1 MTAIH
6 FCKMPFLDMN
16 YQNVID
22 FSSEE
27 QRLAYFEGR
36 NPLTVEG
43 NIKYDGERTSI
54 SVNKPIGDLYIYDYL
69 YFMDHSSESGRR
81 KRYFYF
87 ITNLEMKT
95 KTNTIV
101 HLKLDVWTTYYFDYQ
116 INPSFVERM
125 HVDRWKTNSAGEL
138 MPTGNQ
144 QEDEGLFYGEQV
156 ITGKE
161 ELCTINKSIVIASST
176 PMGYVPNFKPMGGG
190 GDATSGGSYTGGGD
204 WENGVISAKCFRFL
218 KGYEG
223 FSPYEYQ
230 DSGGYWTIGYGI
242 TKHGEADKYAQLAAQ
257 QPCSEEAAAKM
268 LFEVINERY
277 GKPIV
282 SAVKSMGCNSQAQFD
297 GLVSVAYNAG
307 TGSVTGGNSLTNAIS
322 SNPTSESTIR
332 PVWEKFKCTSN
343 GSYLEGLHLRRIQEC
358 NMYFNQEVEMRSIPT
373 LNSSGGISGTVT
385 ENNGD
390 GWMPTDKSGDVMDV
404 DGYKSFSNSLGDG
417 FLCPVKGGTV
427 SSVWGYRTHPITGER
442 KLHNGTDISA
452 PAGTPQVASK
462 SGTVSKKGF
471 HDSMGNYIYIDL
483 DDGNQLRLMHFKE
496 PTTLNVGD
504 KVTRGQVVGYT
515 GTTGGSTGNHCHWEL
530 RNADRESVN
539 PAPSLKKGDRV

>member
-27 QRLAYFEGR
+27 QRLSYFEGH
-36 NPLTVEG
+36 NPLSVEG

-69 YFMDHSSESGRR
+69 YFMNHNSESGHR

-95 KTNTIV
+95 KSNTIV

-161 ELCTINKSIVIASST
+161 ELCTINKSVVIASST

-190 GDATSGGSYTGGGD
+190 GDATSGGSYSGGGD
-204 WENGVISAKCFRFL
+204 WENGIISSKGFRFI
-218 KGYEG
+218 KGFEG
-223 FSPYEYQ
+223 FSPTVYH
-230 DSGGYWTIGYGI
+230 DSGGVATIGYGI
-242 TKHGEADKYAQLAAQ
+242 TASDGENYTKLVNAQPVSEEMAAQ
-257 QPCSEEAAAKM
+257 VFYES
-268 LFEVINERY
+268 INNKY

-282 SAVKSMGCNSQAQFD
+282 SSCKAIGVTKQEQFD
-297 GLVSVAYNAG
+297 ALASLSYNCGYGVVTNGSSLTEVIAKNPNDETAIRAVWENFRVHDKAGNFLSGLVA
-307 TGSVTGGNSLTNAIS
+307 
-322 SNPTSESTIR
+322 
-332 PVWEKFKCTSN
+332 
-343 GSYLEGLHLRRIQEC
+343 RRKQEC
-358 NMYFNQEVEMRSIPT
+358 NMFFGKDVEMRAIQN
-373 LNSSGGISGTVT
+373 LSGGVVT

-539 PAPSLKKGDRV
+539 PAPGLKKGDRV

>member
-1 MTAIH
+1 
-6 FCKMPFLDMN
+6 MN

-27 QRLAYFEGR
+27 QRLTYFEGR
-36 NPLTVEG
+36 NPLTVDG

-54 SVNKPIGDLYIYDYL
+54 SINKPIGDLYIYDYL
-69 YFMDHSSESGRR
+69 YFMDHNSESGRR

-101 HLKLDVWTTYYFDYQ
+101 HLKLDVWTTYYFDYK

-190 GDATSGGSYTGGGD
+190 GDATSGGSYSGGGD
-204 WENGVISAKCFRFL
+204 WENGIISSKGFRFI
-218 KGYEG
+218 KGFEG
-223 FSPYEYQ
+223 FSPTVYH
-230 DSGGYWTIGYGI
+230 DSGGVATIGYGI
-242 TKHGEADKYAQLAAQ
+242 TASDGENYTKLVNAQ
-257 QPCSEEAAAKM
+257 PVSEEMAAKV
-268 LFEVINERY
+268 FYESINNKY

-282 SAVKSMGCNSQAQFD
+282 SSCKAIGVTNQNQFD
-297 GLVSVAYNAG
+297 ALASLSYNCGYGVVTNGSSLTEVIAKNPNDETAIRAVWENFRVHDKAGNFLSGLVA
-307 TGSVTGGNSLTNAIS
+307 
-322 SNPTSESTIR
+322 
-332 PVWEKFKCTSN
+332 
-343 GSYLEGLHLRRIQEC
+343 RRKQEC
-358 NMYFNQEVEMRSIPT
+358 NMFFGKDVEMRAIQN
-373 LNSSGGISGTVT
+373 LSGGVVT

-530 RNADRESVN
+530 RNVDRESVN